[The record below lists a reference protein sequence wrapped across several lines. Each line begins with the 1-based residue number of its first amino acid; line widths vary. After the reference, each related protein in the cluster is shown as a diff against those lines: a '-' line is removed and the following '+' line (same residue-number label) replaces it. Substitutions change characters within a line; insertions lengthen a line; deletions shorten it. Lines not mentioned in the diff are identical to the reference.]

1 MSIHGPV
8 TSWGDFVKGHR
19 DKLKALGLLALGVA
33 LLALAWDSATH
44 SVDFPVY
51 HRIATQILEGNYE
64 LYPTEL
70 YDGGV
75 VPPHGFRY
83 APAIAL
89 LFVPFGLL
97 PLEAAAFL
105 FFGLKVAAFV
115 YVGAFVARYM
125 GLPDRH
131 RALMLMSLLFVGGY
145 VVEEF
150 RYGNFH
156 FFSVALM
163 ALAFDSAERGKIAI
177 PATALGLAIAAKLT
191 PIMLLGYFALRRRVA
206 VCVATVGVL
215 VVVWVFPSTVV
226 GFRTNNHLVEG
237 FAKYAVQK
245 IDEEDNYALR
255 GVLFKYL
262 TPDHR
267 QDPTYPNTSFAGL
280 SARTVVAIW
289 VVIVV
294 AGGLVLAVTLWP
306 ERPGPVIR
314 LLEFSLI
321 LTAML
326 LASPHTQRRYFTA
339 LYIPVLALLGLWLQT
354 TPHGQ
359 GRAIRVGLI
368 VTAAASTFLPLVFVG
383 RRLSLAYEAFSPY
396 FFATLVLFVALMLIT
411 SRLKASKTES

>member
-1 MSIHGPV
+1 MALPSL
-8 TSWGDFVKGHR
+8 GDFVKGHSG
-19 DKLKALGLLALGVA
+19 KSKALGLVALGVA

-44 SVDFPVY
+44 SVDFPIY

-70 YDGGV
+70 YDGGL

-83 APAIAL
+83 APAIAF
-89 LFVPFGLL
+89 LFVPLGLL

-115 YVGAFVARYM
+115 YVGALVSRYM
-125 GLPDRH
+125 GLADRH

-191 PIMLLGYFALRRRVA
+191 PIMLLAYFALRRRVA
-206 VCVATVGVL
+206 LCVATVGVL
-215 VVVWVFPSTVV
+215 VLMWVLPSTVV

-262 TPDHR
+262 TPDQR
-267 QDPTYPNTSFAGL
+267 RDPTYPNTSFAGL
-280 SARTVVAIW
+280 SDLTVVAIW
-289 VVIVV
+289 VLIVV
-294 AGGLVLAVTLWP
+294 AGALVLAVTLWLEP
-306 ERPGPVIR
+306 SGPAVR
-314 LLEFSLI
+314 LLEFSVI

-326 LASPHTQRRYFTA
+326 LASPHTQRRYFVA
-339 LYIPVLALLGLWLQT
+339 LYIPVLTLLCLLPQT
-354 TPHGQ
+354 AAHGQ
-359 GRAIRVGLI
+359 GRVIRVGLI
-368 VTAAASTFLPLVFVG
+368 VTAAASTLLPLAFVG
-383 RRLSLAYEAFSPY
+383 RKLSLAYEAFSPY
-396 FFATLVLFVALMLIT
+396 FFATLVLFVALILIT
-411 SRLKASKTES
+411 SRLKGRQAPSL